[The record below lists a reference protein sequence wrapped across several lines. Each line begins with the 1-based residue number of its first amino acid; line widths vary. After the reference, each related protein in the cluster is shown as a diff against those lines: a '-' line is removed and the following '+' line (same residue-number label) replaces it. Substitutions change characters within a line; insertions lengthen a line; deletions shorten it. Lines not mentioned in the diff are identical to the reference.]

1 MVLKT
6 LKSDS
11 DVDFQIDIEEY
22 LGRMIKEW
30 TQGGEAEE
38 AVRITEED
46 SMSLARH
53 LWRNLWFD
61 KLQKSIVVTVGDGH
75 ELDTKEVDVEMQ
87 IAGDAIHFSILDPRP
102 EQYPKGS
109 GHEYPA
115 EGYGWTFELY
125 KGEMRVLIWA
135 GGADPD
141 WNGEDPTHKIPFRTR
156 NGMPPVIRD
165 SDED

>member
-6 LKSDS
+6 IKSDLEM
-11 DVDFQIDIEEY
+11 DFQMDLEEY
-22 LGRMIKEW
+22 LGHMIKEW

-38 AVRITEED
+38 AVRITEQD

-61 KLQKSIVVTVGDGH
+61 KLRKSTVVTVGDGH

-87 IAGDAIHFSILDPRP
+87 MAGDAIHFSILDPRP
-102 EQYPKGS
+102 EQHPKGS

-125 KGEMRVLIWA
+125 KGEMRLIIWA

-156 NGMPPVIRD
+156 SGELPEIRD